1 MRAFSLSP
9 RKSKIVTAFAVI
21 LMVISI
27 VTVKLSFHPI
37 LWLVVAIALI
47 PIFAA
52 IVGAI
57 PDGHHNDP
65 S

>member
-1 MRAFSLSP
+1 MRAFSLSR

-21 LMVISI
+21 VMVISI
-27 VTVKLSFHPI
+27 VTVKLSFNPI
-37 LWLVVAIALI
+37 LWLVGAIALI

-57 PDGHHNDP
+57 PGSHYNDP

>member
-1 MRAFSLSP
+1 MRAFSLSR

-21 LMVISI
+21 VMVISI
-27 VTVKLSFHPI
+27 VTAKLSLHPI
-37 LWLVVAIALI
+37 LWLVGMIALI

-57 PDGHHNDP
+57 PDGDRNHP
-65 S
+65 G

>member
-1 MRAFSLSP
+1 MRAFSLSR

-21 LMVISI
+21 LMVITI
-27 VTVKLSFHPI
+27 VTVRLSFHPI
-37 LWLVVAIALI
+37 LWLVGAIALI

-57 PDGHHNDP
+57 PDGQHNDP
-65 S
+65 G

>member
-1 MRAFSLSP
+1 MRALSLSR
-9 RKSKIVTAFAVI
+9 RKSKIVTVFAVI

-47 PIFAA
+47 PVFAA

-57 PDGHHNDP
+57 PDGHHSDP